1 MQKRS
6 PSVVPD
12 AGLLDRRPQTLD
24 NGVTVAPLSIQ
35 SIPEGPDSWEHC
47 LMGSIDCP
55 RRPDFMLLVEQPKG
69 LVWAIVHGLPET

>member
-1 MQKRS
+1 M
-6 PSVVPD
+6 
-12 AGLLDRRPQTLD
+12 
-24 NGVTVAPLSIQ
+24 TVAPLSIQ